1 MINVLITMDA
11 YRLTFLM
18 ELFTSVDDELLW
30 SAAKPGLN
38 YLIYNL
44 KREPAFE
51 TFRVGN
57 YNLLSLRVTYLILF
71 F

>member
-1 MINVLITMDA
+1 MKNVLVTMDA

-57 YNLLSLRVTYLILF
+57 YKVFYLLELPI
-71 F
+71 